1 MRNQFSGMAIA
12 SLLWLVSTAL
22 GGIIMF
28 QVYEVT
34 RLVFTLLIP
43 VDPEWTV
50 VHGPQVTFVSRV
62 VLFVLAI
69 SLIAVSILLLEK
81 YQDSATEPRR
91 LAKWFTVTTIIQLSI
106 LGLATMIIYVL
117 PGPVLDVTS

>member
-12 SLLWLVSTAL
+12 TLLWLVSTAL

-117 PGPVLDVTS
+117 PGSVLDVTS

>member
-117 PGPVLDVTS
+117 PGSVLDVTS